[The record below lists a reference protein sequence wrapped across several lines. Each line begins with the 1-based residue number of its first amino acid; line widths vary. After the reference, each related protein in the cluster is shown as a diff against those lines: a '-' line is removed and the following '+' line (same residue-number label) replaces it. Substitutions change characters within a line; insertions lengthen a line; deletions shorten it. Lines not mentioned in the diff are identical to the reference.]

1 MVYDKKSCRVYSEF
15 CWVYVLLALQ
25 KDVVF
30 SVKEV
35 GFESADSKGVVEL
48 LASQSK

>member
-1 MVYDKKSCRVYSEF
+1 MAKRVAEF
-15 CWVYVLLALQ
+15 ILNSVGFYVLLALQ
-25 KDVVF
+25 KDIVS